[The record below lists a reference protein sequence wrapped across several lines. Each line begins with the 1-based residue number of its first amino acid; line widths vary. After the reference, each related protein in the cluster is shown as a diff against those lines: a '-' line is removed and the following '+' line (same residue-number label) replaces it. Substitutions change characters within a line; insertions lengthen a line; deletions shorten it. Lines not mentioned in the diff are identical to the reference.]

1 MPNSVLDGSSI
12 APKASPREKR
22 DAADSPDSTS
32 MAGILFNAFVADIT
46 QPAPTVALSTEAPE
60 STVSLQSPAAE
71 STPDS
76 PLKFDSGLNTLAA
89 ETSANIGT
97 LPIPA
102 VTGAVAAPGA
112 LSAWAS
118 KGVGLTGTAKAEA
131 SRSTVR
137 ERGQGAIH
145 SSGLVPTTGQNPTE
159 DTSTPQPVSAP
170 AWFPLL
176 QDTSHLSQF
185 VEPQVGGSLS
195 ESKQVRASNPV
206 SAQESETR
214 QASLDSPSFT
224 DSWPKLE
231 QLDPAQMQAAPPP
244 MSQDWQAASHPSLAS
259 GQTEQTAP
267 GSGPEAS
274 DSSTPFS
281 AIDHP
286 ALAEFSSL
294 LGKFAGADWQAAS
307 HLTLSSGQTEQAV
320 PASRSEAS
328 VSSTS
333 FSAADHPALAE
344 FSSLLGKFAGADWQA
359 ASHPTLSLGQTE
371 QAAPGSGP
379 EASDPSTSFSATDH
393 PALAEF
399 SSLLGKFAGAD
410 WQAASHPTL
419 SLAQTEQAAPASRPE
434 ASDSSTPFSATD
446 HPALAEFSSLL
457 GKFAGA
463 DWQAASHPTLSSGQT
478 EQAAPASSPE
488 ASDSSTL
495 FSTTDH
501 PPLGPEASDPSTLF
515 STTDHPPLGPEASDP
530 STPFSATDHP
540 ALAEFSSVLGK
551 FAGADWQAAS
561 NSTLSLAQTEQAAP
575 ASGPEASDSSRL
587 FSTTDH
593 PDLAEFSSVLGKVAG
608 ADWQAASNSTLSL
621 AQTEQAAP
629 ASGPEASDS
638 STLFSK
644 TDHPPLGPG
653 ASDTSTPVSATD
665 HPALAEFSSVLGK
678 VAGTDWHAASN
689 STLSLAQTEQAAPP
703 SGPEASDS
711 SRLFSTTDHPDL
723 AEFSSVLGKFAAA
736 DWQAASHPT
745 LSLGQTEQAA
755 PASGPEASDPSTP
768 FSATDHPALAKFSS
782 VLGKFAGA
790 DVPAA
795 SNPPLSTGQMGQAA
809 PAFGP

>member
-1 MPNSVLDGSSI
+1 VFGTDPKNFNSQRVPCSKHFPLTNVAFGVAHAPWSGANDFMETLQVQSAGAVAPTLLASTVLGGTPTAGDSFALTLGRALENMPNSVLDGSSI

-501 PPLGPEASDPSTLF
+501 PPLGPEASDPST
-515 STTDHPPLGPEASDP
+515 
-530 STPFSATDHP
+530 PFSATDHP

-575 ASGPEASDSSRL
+575 PSGPEASDSSRL

-629 ASGPEASDS
+629 ASGP
-638 STLFSK
+638 
-644 TDHPPLGPG
+644 
-653 ASDTSTPVSATD
+653 
-665 HPALAEFSSVLGK
+665 
-678 VAGTDWHAASN
+678 
-689 STLSLAQTEQAAPP
+689 
-703 SGPEASDS
+703 
-711 SRLFSTTDHPDL
+711 
-723 AEFSSVLGKFAAA
+723 
-736 DWQAASHPT
+736 
-745 LSLGQTEQAA
+745 
-755 PASGPEASDPSTP
+755 
-768 FSATDHPALAKFSS
+768 
-782 VLGKFAGA
+782 
-790 DVPAA
+790 
-795 SNPPLSTGQMGQAA
+795 
-809 PAFGP
+809 